1 MGMIIIYG
9 LIILLILTII
19 AVLIIYFFKRKGK
32 AKIGVLIS
40 LPIFSLVIYCLFIN
54 NFDEILI
61 SKSDVKNDLQNAK
74 INLNE
79 DFEIVEN
86 SVVGFPERFQKTK
99 LKISDADFS
108 RIVLEIKHSS
118 DFKESKE
125 SWLLNRGNVHNE
137 NTINKIIISNY
148 RWNDKFI
155 RESYFKNGEY
165 APIIVIASFDPI
177 LKTLEYERIED

>member
-1 MGMIIIYG
+1 MIIIYG

-19 AVLIIYFFKRKGK
+19 AVLIISFFKRKGK
-32 AKIGVLIS
+32 AKIGFLIS
-40 LPIFSLVIYCLFIN
+40 LPILSLVLYCLFIN
-54 NFDEILI
+54 NLDELLI
-61 SKSDVKNDLQNAK
+61 SKSDVKNDLKNAK

-79 DFEIVEN
+79 DFEILEN

-99 LKISDADFS
+99 LKISDADFF
-108 RIVLEIKHSS
+108 RIVLEIKDAS

-125 SWLLNRGNVHNE
+125 SWLLNRGSVHNE
-137 NTINKIIISNY
+137 NTNKIIISNY
-148 RWNDKFI
+148 CWNDKFI

-165 APIIVIASFDPI
+165 VAIIVIASFDPI